1 MPLVEIRVPQ
11 GSLSQAKK
19 ELMIRKVTDAI
30 VEAEGYPEAR
40 AATWI
45 IIDEV
50 AEGSWGVAGQAL
62 KLEEIA
68 RALGIKQRTAGAE

>member
-62 KLEEIA
+62 KLEEIV